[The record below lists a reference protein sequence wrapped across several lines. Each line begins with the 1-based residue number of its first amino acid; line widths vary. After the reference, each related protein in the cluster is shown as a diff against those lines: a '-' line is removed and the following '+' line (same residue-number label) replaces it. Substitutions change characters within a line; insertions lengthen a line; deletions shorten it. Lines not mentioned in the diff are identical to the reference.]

1 MDSIEILVVVSHVI
15 VAIAVI
21 GLVLLQHGK
30 GADAGA
36 AFGGGASQTV
46 FGSQG
51 SSSFLSKMTAWLAVI
66 FFLTSFGLAYLAK
79 QRSVTVESNPLG
91 LPAVVE
97 DQSIDADVTSDDNL
111 PEMRIEEPV
120 EQSESA
126 PAIDSDADMPTIDAD
141 MESTDEGSREN

>member
-15 VAIAVI
+15 VAVAVI

-51 SSSFLSKMTAWLAVI
+51 SSSFLSKMTAWLALI
-66 FFLTSFGLAYLAK
+66 FFLTSFALAYLAK
-79 QRSVTVESNPLG
+79 QRSVTVEMNPLG
-91 LPAVVE
+91 LPTMIE
-97 DQSIDADVTSDDNL
+97 DQSIDADVSSDDDL
-111 PEMRIEEPV
+111 PELRVEEPV

-126 PAIDSDADMPTIDAD
+126 PAIDSDSDMPTIDAD
-141 MESTDEGSREN
+141 MESADEGSESN